1 MIIKDTQKGMFQLES
16 KKNVVVEVIEGLW
29 KNEDYARY
37 TDAYEKDMIREVKK
51 MGKWAKLCDMREYKM
66 SSVVDE
72 VSKHVKWCS
81 ENGLQESVCVV
92 PSAIVKMQMTRT
104 AKDTDTKKELI
115 QTHYVATVE
124 EAEAYLKQKGY
135 L

>member
-1 MIIKDTQKGMFQLES
+1 MLVKDTQKGMYQLET
-16 KKNVVVEVIEGLW
+16 KGKVVYEVIEGLW

-37 TDAYEKDMIREVKK
+37 TDAYEKQLIGDIKK
-51 MGKWAKLCDMREYKM
+51 MGKWAKLCDMRNYKM

-72 VSKHVKWCS
+72 VSRHVKWCA
-81 ENGLQESVCVV
+81 ENGLQESICIV
-92 PSAIVKMQMTRT
+92 PSTIVKMQMQRS
-104 AKDTDTKKELI
+104 AKDQGSKKDVI
-115 QTHYVATVE
+115 QTQYMETVE

>member
-1 MIIKDTQKGMFQLES
+1 MMVKDLQKGMFKLES

-29 KNEDYARY
+29 TNEDYARY
-37 TDAYEKDMIREVKK
+37 TEAYEKKMATDVKK
-51 MGKWAKLCDMREYKM
+51 MGKWAKLCDMRNYKM

-72 VSKHVKWCS
+72 VSKHIKWCS

-92 PSAIVKMQMTRT
+92 SSSIVKMQMSRT
-104 AKDTDTKKELI
+104 AKDTSTRQEVIK
-115 QTHYVATVE
+115 THYVETVE

>member
-1 MIIKDTQKGMFQLES
+1 MIIKDAQKSMFQLES

-37 TDAYEKDMIREVKK
+37 TDAYEKQMISEIKQ
-51 MGKWAKLCDMREYKM
+51 MGKWAKLCDMRNYKM

-72 VSKHVKWCS
+72 VNKHIKWCS
-81 ENGLQESVCVV
+81 ENRLQESVCVV
-92 PSAIVKMQMTRT
+92 PSSIVKMQMTRT
-104 AKDTDTKKELI
+104 AKDQDTKQELI
-115 QTHYVATVE
+115 KTHYVETVE